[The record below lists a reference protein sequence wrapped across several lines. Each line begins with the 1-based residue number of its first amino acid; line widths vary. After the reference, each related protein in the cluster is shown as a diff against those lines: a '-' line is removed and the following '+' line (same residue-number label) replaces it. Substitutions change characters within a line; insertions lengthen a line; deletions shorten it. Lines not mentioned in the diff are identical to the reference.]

1 MRKKYVAVNC
11 NQSSPINFSSINVSL
26 VQFGTTC
33 YKIKT
38 LQTFTNTSF
47 SQCNDRMGA
56 DYAKR

>member
-11 NQSSPINFSSINVSL
+11 NQSSKINFSSIKVGL
-26 VQFGTTC
+26 VQFSTTC

-47 SQCNDRMGA
+47 SQL
-56 DYAKR
+56 